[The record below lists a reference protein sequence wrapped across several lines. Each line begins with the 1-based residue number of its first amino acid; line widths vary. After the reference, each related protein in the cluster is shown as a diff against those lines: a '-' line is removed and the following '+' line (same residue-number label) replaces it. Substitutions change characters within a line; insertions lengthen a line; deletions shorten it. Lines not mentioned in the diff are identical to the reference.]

1 VSEHALELEPD
12 PELLSLQFRL
22 QRMLEVVAREPE
34 LEPWQVAER
43 FGVAES
49 TAAKALRGES
59 FLYGALGPD
68 DPVRIGARFGK
79 LVVLEILTS
88 AESGHHHDGAW
99 CQVVCDCGL
108 SKQVR
113 AKHLRSGG
121 IRSCGAWEC
130 FWKTARTD
138 QLRLC
143 PHCGRSLRPCHL
155 GPHLRVCSKK
165 AAAP

>member
-1 VSEHALELEPD
+1 MSENALELEPD
-12 PELLSLQFRL
+12 PELLSLRFRL
-22 QRMLEVVAREPE
+22 QRMLDVVRREPE

-68 DPVRIGARFGK
+68 DPVRLGARFGK
-79 LVVLEILTS
+79 LVVLEILTAS
-88 AESGHHHDGAW
+88 EAGAELSGAW

-108 SKQVR
+108 SKRVR

-121 IRSCGAWEC
+121 VRTCDGKGCRYTQRKRCHFCGELFANRWI
-130 FWKTARTD
+130 AR
-138 QLRLC
+138 
-143 PHCGRSLRPCHL
+143 H
-155 GPHLRVCSKK
+155 V
-165 AAAP
+165 AAKHADRAQA